1 MKTQLKNTFFIGL
14 LTSFLISCGGNDK
27 YTLENGV
34 GNILHNSA
42 DDWNQEATMK
52 KLGEKVWEFCK
63 DNPSATE
70 LNIVISDECKDSKGS
85 VTNFE
90 TKIKIG
96 QEEIKEFSSYKDA
109 LSFNKNCYEWGFKL
123 LDWKPCGTSPF

>member
-14 LTSFLISCGGNDK
+14 LTSFLIGCSGNDK
-27 YTLENGV
+27 YTFENGV

-42 DDWNQEATMK
+42 DDWDQDATMK

-63 DNPSATE
+63 DNPSAKE

-109 LSFNKNCYEWGFKL
+109 SSFTKNCYEWGFKL